1 MQPLSCAYTDRA
13 HDWVREEARC
23 IMRHF
28 AVQRERESLDRG
40 KAVRV
45 TFNERK
51 TLARLLFFPLSA
63 VSVSLFRARS
73 FQVPRRLLSPSL
85 ADRPENGP

>member
-1 MQPLSCAYTDRA
+1 
-13 HDWVREEARC
+13 
-23 IMRHF
+23 MRRF

-51 TLARLLFFPLSA
+51 TLARLLFFLSA
-63 VSVSLFRARS
+63 VSVSLTFSLSRARS
-73 FQVPRRLLSPSL
+73 FRVPRRLLSPSL
-85 ADRPENGP
+85 ADRPENGPWLRGLVFTPRRSYFTP